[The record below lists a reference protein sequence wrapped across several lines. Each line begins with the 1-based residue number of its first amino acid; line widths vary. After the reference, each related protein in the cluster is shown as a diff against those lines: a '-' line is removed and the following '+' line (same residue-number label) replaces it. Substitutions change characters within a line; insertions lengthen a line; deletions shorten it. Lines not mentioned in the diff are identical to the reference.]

1 MLGLEQLRQET
12 YAAWQWL
19 QSVHSG
25 NFKASPLAPLWSKD
39 SRKPY
44 GDVPFKQAIRAQ
56 YGDLRYRS
64 TWEQA
69 AIDLTAHRISQCYL
83 EPHQIVGYLTSSDY
97 FQCAIRKH
105 YGERLIDALLQCPEI
120 LEVLQDG
127 LEHLYHVSN
136 DVADRELA
144 RKFAQK
150 IARRLFPRPSV
161 QRAA

>member
-1 MLGLEQLRQET
+1 MLELEQLRRET
-12 YAAWQWL
+12 YGAWQWL
-19 QSVHSG
+19 QIARSG
-25 NFKASPLAPLWSKD
+25 RSKIPHLAPLISKD

-44 GDVPFKQAIRAQ
+44 VDTHFKQAIRAH
-56 YGDLRYRS
+56 YGDLRRRS

-97 FQCAIRKH
+97 LQCAIRKH

-127 LEHLYHVSN
+127 LEHLYHVSDN
-136 DVADRELA
+136 VADRELA
-144 RKFAQK
+144 LKFAQK
-150 IARRLFPRPSV
+150 IARRLFPRP
-161 QRAA
+161 QAQEAA